1 MSIAF
6 LIGLGSF
13 VTAMGGA
20 GPSQALDRPK
30 GASNVGVQ
38 VQGRLE
44 LVLVQDPPGS
54 RTAAQKS
61 KTARSRAKP
70 AQRRE
75 ADEFIDLKIRK
86 VPLRQMVDHSL
97 VWAADGR
104 SFYCIEVDT
113 IHRFNLDDLRDLGR
127 WRRGNVTPHALSPSA
142 EGLLMLCGNDPAEI
156 WILDPE
162 TFAVRNKITARDA
175 TRIISA
181 PSLSVA
187 FGIKGENRGIGQESL
202 MVFDLKK
209 GAMVRELNTRS
220 FEAPVSYEMAAVSP
234 DGKSLYTRYNDLA
247 AGMRLQ
253 RFQINGTRL
262 RYVGSSPASRSYMN
276 HIGIGADG
284 KMVALP
290 LGRDTEQP
298 AQAAQAARRE
308 SELFVLRTSNLSR
321 PALTLR
327 VPADCHEFL
336 EFDPRNGGFIA
347 SGNGLVLFDKTGRR
361 RNAVPAGKPTMAVWT
376 ELLHPEGHTLLRVE
390 GGGLYLI
397 SLPE

>member
-6 LIGLGSF
+6 LIGLGWL
-13 VTAMGGA
+13 VTAMDGA
-20 GPSQALDRPK
+20 GPFQALDRPE
-30 GASNVGVQ
+30 GAANVGVQ
-38 VQGRLE
+38 VPGRLG
-44 LVLVQDPPGS
+44 LALAQDPPGS
-54 RTAAQKS
+54 RTAAQNS
-61 KTARSRAKP
+61 KTAGSRAKP

-86 VPLRQMVDHSL
+86 VPLRQSVERSL

-104 SFYCIEVDT
+104 SFYCIEVGT
-113 IHRFNLDDLRDLGR
+113 IHRFNLEDLRQLAGF
-127 WRRGNVTPHALSPSA
+127 GNTQVWDLSPSA
-142 EGLLMLCGNDPAEI
+142 EGLLMLCRNDPREI
-156 WILDPE
+156 WIVDPE
-162 TFAVRNKITARDA
+162 TFATRNKITARDVD
-175 TRIISA
+175 RIISA

-187 FGIKGENRGIGQESL
+187 FGIKGENAGLESL

-220 FEAPVSYEMAAVSP
+220 FKAPVSYEMATVSP
-234 DGKSLYTRYNDLA
+234 DGKSLYTRYNELT

-290 LGRDTEQP
+290 LGRDIEQP
-298 AQAAQAARRE
+298 VQGARRE
-308 SELFVLRTSNLSR
+308 SELFVLRTSDLSR

-327 VPADCHEFL
+327 VRDDCNEFL

-347 SGNGLVLFDKTGRR
+347 SGGNGLVLFDKTGRR
-361 RNAVPAGKPTMAVWT
+361 RNAVPAGKPTMGVWA
-376 ELLHPEGHTLLRVE
+376 ELLHPEGHTLLRLE
-390 GGGLYLI
+390 GGGLYVI